1 MAGTCAGAD
10 AGSRASHWAAC
21 YNAVV
26 AGAAEVGGDGNEYA
40 AAVTGEAAVG
50 GAAAAAACDAAM
62 VSAPGVFDSG
72 SFQTYCGNYSS
83 SAARWGYSCSST
95 DSQDEACLVG
105 LPQRTGGS
113 FQRPH
118 SVGTVHDPGS
128 GAVTEAAP
136 SRQPAA
142 SGASRV
148 PQSCPW
154 RDRTEG
160 VRPTSS
166 HSQRRSDGGYSHG
179 RKELLEGGNQAHWTR
194 VQ

>member
-1 MAGTCAGAD
+1 M
-10 AGSRASHWAAC
+10 
-21 YNAVV
+21 V
-26 AGAAEVGGDGNEYA
+26 AGAAEVGGDENEYA
-40 AAVTGEAAVG
+40 AAVTGEEAVVG
-50 GAAAAAACDAAM
+50 TAAAAAACDAVM
-62 VSAPGVFDSG
+62 VSAPGAFDSG
-72 SFQTYCGNYSS
+72 RFQTYCGNYNS

-95 DSQDEACLVG
+95 DSQDEACWVG

-128 GAVTEAAP
+128 GAVTETAP
-136 SRQPAA
+136 SREPAA

-148 PQSCPW
+148 LQSCPW

-166 HSQRRSDGGYSHG
+166 HSQCRSDGGYSHG
-179 RKELLEGGNQAHWTR
+179 GKELLEGGNQARWTR

>member
-1 MAGTCAGAD
+1 M
-10 AGSRASHWAAC
+10 
-21 YNAVV
+21 
-26 AGAAEVGGDGNEYA
+26 
-40 AAVTGEAAVG
+40 TGEAAVAG
-50 GAAAAAACDAAM
+50 TAAACDAAM
-62 VSAPGVFDSG
+62 VSAPDVFDSG
-72 SFQTYCGNYSS
+72 SFQTYCGNYNS

-95 DSQDEACLVG
+95 DSLDEASLVG

-128 GAVTEAAP
+128 GAVNEAAT
-136 SRQPAA
+136 SREPAA
-142 SGASRV
+142 SGASHV
-148 PQSCPW
+148 PQSCPL

-166 HSQRRSDGGYSHG
+166 HSQRRSEGGYSRG
-179 RKELLEGGNQAHWTR
+179 GKELLEDGNQAHWTR